1 MPSVWSESP
10 LSRLL
15 RWWDGGA
22 ASRRP
27 PPMRRGPPAILSQD
41 PGCQRPVL
49 AMGSSSS
56 RGSARVFT
64 CSHPHPIVPVPGLEA
79 PLPQLNGPGSARPP
93 LQPAPCGAA
102 DPQRHQQTPG
112 WRGRVAER
120 AEGCSRQDC
129 SLRGTH
135 PFRVSQG
142 PATGP
147 GREGISDKALAKVD
161 AFIRPALNRLW
172 AGGPG
177 RMPGTRPGL
186 ARLLCLPLLCPQG
199 LCSTADQVAG
209 GGGRTRPL

>member
-1 MPSVWSESP
+1 MGWRGRIAPTSTHEK
-10 LSRLL
+10 
-15 RWWDGGA
+15 GA
-22 ASRRP
+22 ACHPVPRP
-27 PPMRRGPPAILSQD
+27 GLSAARPCD
-41 PGCQRPVL
+41 GLLVKPGVRSGL
-49 AMGSSSS
+49 HS
-56 RGSARVFT
+56 

-186 ARLLCLPLLCPQG
+186 ARLLCLPLLCI
-199 LCSTADQVAG
+199 LF
-209 GGGRTRPL
+209 